1 MGSKQSSESS
11 SKLFNQEPLKP
22 LDPVT
27 DADQIKFEQLLTV
40 LVLIK
45 QFGTH
50 GFFGSSKKQSISLDS
65 LSREFVRNQIQT
77 SLIQTEYVDKINT
90 LLPNR
95 LIQDLHIPIVLP
107 FDQAKE
113 FETNSDYY
121 LAMVEEKIK
130 LFKSLSQ
137 DAITDVIIKS
147 VTSSSIISKN
157 ELIMFLLTDE
167 KLLDSYSSAR
177 FKKNKDLTTF
187 ESKITYLKS
196 LDKFGIHGAIEYIS
210 LTKIL
215 KEKLCSDITFAR
227 NYIYQ
232 LIQNLTKENFSD
244 SIFKNTYYWNSKK
257 DKNSSTNTK
266 DKNSSTNNKV
276 LKQYKLSPEL
286 LAFLDKPLGTV
297 MSSHQVTREVYNY
310 IKTNNLVVGSEN
322 KRYCNLDEKL
332 TTIIKLNSDEK
343 LSVFNFQNCLKHN
356 FIEVVGVVEVVDD
369 DNDDDDDDNDD
380 DDDDDDY
387 DYDNDD
393 DNDNDNDDDDDDDND
408 DNLIVSS
415 LKSIEKF
422 HEEKYY
428 REVYSKAHPEKVKY
442 DYYLNFADYW
452 TLFQLDPVLVT
463 EIIEYSF
470 LVDDYTFS
478 EYKYSWDFL
487 DSLNPRV
494 KQNIITK
501 HNSDRDRVLENRYG
515 LIASLEDLVDIAIF
529 CQFPPTFLRP
539 ENDGTEYYDENAQV
553 LFKLLESYGWNMNK
567 LDYLNWDLVISYNLV
582 RK

>member
-1 MGSKQSSESS
+1 MDSAQSSKYQSIYE
-11 SKLFNQEPLKP
+11 LFNQEPLKP
-22 LDPVT
+22 LDPIT
-27 DADQIKFEQLLTV
+27 DTDQIKFEQLLTV
-40 LVLIK
+40 LVLIE

-50 GFFGSSKKQSISLDS
+50 GFFGSSKKKDISLSS
-65 LSREFVRNQIQT
+65 LSREFVKNRIQT
-77 SLIQTEYVDKINT
+77 ISISTEHVDKVRT
-90 LLPNR
+90 LLPDR
-95 LIQDLHIPIVLP
+95 LIQNLHIPIVLP
-107 FDQAKE
+107 FDQAKD
-113 FETNSDYY
+113 FEANSEYY
-121 LAMVEEKIK
+121 LAMVEEKIEFFK
-130 LFKSLSQ
+130 LLSQ
-137 DAITDVIIKS
+137 DEITDDIIKS
-147 VTSSSIISKN
+147 VTSSYIIGNN
-157 ELIMFLLTDE
+157 ELIMFLSTDE
-167 KLLDSYSSAR
+167 KLLDSYSSDK

-196 LDKFGIHGAIEYIS
+196 LDKFGIHSAIQYLS
-210 LTKIL
+210 LIKIL

-227 NYIYQ
+227 NHIYQ

-244 SIFKNTYYWNSKK
+244 SIFKKTYFWRT
-257 DKNSSTNTK
+257 DKVRY
-266 DKNSSTNNKV
+266 SSTNNK
-276 LKQYKLSPEL
+276 
-286 LAFLDKPLGTV
+286 
-297 MSSHQVTREVYNY
+297 
-310 IKTNNLVVGSEN
+310 
-322 KRYCNLDEKL
+322 
-332 TTIIKLNSDEK
+332 SDE
-343 LSVFNFQNCLKHN
+343 
-356 FIEVVGVVEVVDD
+356 E
-369 DNDDDDDDNDD
+369 NDENNDED
-380 DDDDDDY
+380 QD
-387 DYDNDD
+387 
-393 DNDNDNDDDDDDDND
+393 D

-415 LKSIEKF
+415 LKSIEKI